1 MNRKFV
7 IFTIILTIGLMVT
20 FDFVSLFLQSGKLEK
35 ITKSIQ
41 KFDTLYSQNFRM
53 NQQLLTYSKKLK
65 FSEVTSSQ
73 LKDEFLNSAPYA
85 DFKVSRDTVKLVKPS
100 EVDAVKLLNTLSKY
114 TNVNVIDISM
124 KSMIPVK
131 YVGFIYK
138 GTFKER
144 VMLENLVVKVY
155 GG

>member
-1 MNRKFV
+1 MNRKFA
-7 IFTIILTIGLMVT
+7 IFTILVAIGLMIT
-20 FDFVSLFLQSGKLEK
+20 FDFVSLLLQSGNLEK

-53 NQQLLTYSKKLK
+53 NQQLLTYSKRLK
-65 FSEVTSSQ
+65 FSEVTLLQ
-73 LKDEFLNSAPYA
+73 LKDELLNSAPYA
-85 DFKVSRDTVKLVKPS
+85 DFKVSRDTVKLVKPA
-100 EVDAVKLLNTLSKY
+100 EVDAVELLNTLSKY

>member
-7 IFTIILTIGLMVT
+7 IFTIFVTIGLIIT
-20 FDFVSLFLQSGKLEK
+20 FDFATLLLQSGRLEK

-41 KFDTLYSQNFRM
+41 RFDTLYSQDFRM

-65 FSEVTSSQ
+65 FSKVSSLQ
-73 LKDEFLNSAPYA
+73 LRDKLLNSAPLA
-85 DFKVSRDTVKLVKPS
+85 EFKVSRDTVTLVKPA
-100 EVDAVKLLNTLSKY
+100 EVDAVRLLNTLSKY
-114 TNVNVIDISM
+114 TNVNVIEISM

-131 YVGFIYK
+131 YVGFTYK

-144 VMLENLVVKVY
+144 VTLENLVVKVY

>member
-7 IFTIILTIGLMVT
+7 IFTIFVTIGLMIT
-20 FDFVSLFLQSGKLEK
+20 FDFATLFLQSRKLEK

-65 FSEVTSSQ
+65 FSKVSSLQ
-73 LKDEFLNSAPYA
+73 LKNELLNSAPSA
-85 DFKVSRDTVKLVKPS
+85 EFKVSKDTIELVKPA
-100 EVDAVKLLNTLSKY
+100 EVDALKLLNTISKY

-131 YVGFIYK
+131 YVGFAYK
-138 GTFKER
+138 GTFKEH
-144 VMLENLVVKVY
+144 VTLENLVVKVY